1 MPCRMKL
8 SSNKNAKSNLKLKP
22 DNLDYNLY
30 IYIYIHTQKKQYLK

>member
-30 IYIYIHTQKKQYLK
+30 IYTYTKETTFKVE